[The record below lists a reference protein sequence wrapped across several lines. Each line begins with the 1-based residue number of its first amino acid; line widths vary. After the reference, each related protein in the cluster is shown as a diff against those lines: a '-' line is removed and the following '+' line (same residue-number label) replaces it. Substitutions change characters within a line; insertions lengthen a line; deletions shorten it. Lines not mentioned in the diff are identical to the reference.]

1 MSTITVNISFQ
12 DSLLKEIDKTAK
24 KEHRSRSELL
34 REAARLYIQRQRQW
48 EKLFMLGDRMTE
60 EKQLNLKDVEEEIL
74 AARRNRA
81 ESR

>member
-1 MSTITVNISFQ
+1 
-12 DSLLKEIDKTAK
+12 
-24 KEHRSRSELL
+24 
-34 REAARLYIQRQRQW
+34 
-48 EKLFMLGDRMTE
+48 MLGDRMTE